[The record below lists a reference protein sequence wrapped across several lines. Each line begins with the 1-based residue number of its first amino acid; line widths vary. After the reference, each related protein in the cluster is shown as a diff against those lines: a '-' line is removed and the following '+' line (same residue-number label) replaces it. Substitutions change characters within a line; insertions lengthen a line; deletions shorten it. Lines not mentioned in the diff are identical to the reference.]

1 MDDGNYSSGVR
12 GFLEWLD
19 EQQPGISAKVKT
31 QLPTKV
37 PGAFSAYH
45 AGGWQTAGMSPS
57 QAAAVS
63 AQSTLGAYRRMG
75 GLGDVSFDNT
85 PPLIATTQDIT
96 NAAAT
101 VPPIPIEVTQAA
113 DDSSTSTSITDAISG
128 VVKGISSLYLTKQQA
143 DIQQQVVN
151 TQLARA
157 AAGLPPLPTSLAN
170 LGVPQ
175 VSVGLSTG
183 TGTALL
189 IGGGIIAALLLF
201 GGVGRARR

>member
-1 MDDGNYSSGVR
+1 MANGNGTNYSSGVR

-19 EQQPGISAKVKT
+19 EQQPGISKKVKAT
-31 QLPTKV
+31 LPNKV
-37 PGAFSAYH
+37 PDAFSDYH
-45 AGGWQTAGMSPS
+45 AGAWQTAGMSPS
-57 QAAAVS
+57 QAAAVT
-63 AQSTLGAYRRMG
+63 AQNTLGAYRRMG
-75 GLGDVSFDNT
+75 GLGDVTDVTLT
-85 PPLIATTQDIT
+85 PVGTEAID
-96 NAAAT
+96 AAT
-101 VPPIPIEVTQAA
+101 ANVPTIDVTQAA
-113 DDSSTSTSITDAISG
+113 NDSSTSTSITDAISG

-201 GGVGRARR
+201 GGLGRARR

>member
-1 MDDGNYSSGVR
+1 MSAADGNYSSGVR

-19 EQQPGISAKVKT
+19 DQQPGISAKVKA
-31 QLPTKV
+31 QLPSKV
-37 PGAFSAYH
+37 PGAFSQYH
-45 AGGWQTAGMSPS
+45 AGGWMTAGMSPS
-57 QAAAVS
+57 QAAAVTS
-63 AQSTLGAYRRMG
+63 ANTLGAYRRMG
-75 GLGDVSFDNT
+75 GFGDVTDVSLASVDT
-85 PPLIATTQDIT
+85 SAIT
-96 NAAAT
+96 DAST
-101 VPPIPIEVTQAA
+101 LPSVDVTQAA
-113 DDSSTSTSITDAISG
+113 DDTSTSTSITDAISG

-143 DIQQQVVN
+143 DIQQQVVS

-189 IGGGIIAALLLF
+189 IGGGLILAIVLF
-201 GGVGRARR
+201 GGLTRSRKE